1 MHDDKLLLQDAWSA
15 RTCHRGG
22 RATVGNGSRR
32 AGSEHDHAGRAVLV
46 HRIDSV
52 DVHAGCF
59 DDLGPELRI
68 GLDAGLGVDTPGPV
82 DQDVLR
88 AEFFL
93 KAR

>member
-1 MHDDKLLLQDAWSA
+1 MHSLTPPSWPKTS
-15 RTCHRGG
+15 
-22 RATVGNGSRR
+22 
-32 AGSEHDHAGRAVLV
+32 
-46 HRIDSV
+46 SV
-52 DVHAGCF
+52 DVHAGGL

-93 KAR
+93 KARRRRACCVSHSRRAATESGMLAGAARM